1 MIDGG
6 RHTFMKVADDKLYYD
21 EKRKRFVS
29 TADMPGHAFRSYYQG
44 HFKVVSINYPFRKNH
59 RLPISRLSST
69 IATPRSLRQRAKGLP
84 TQAQVRPATHPPNE
98 QPDQA
103 RNEAIVEDDGWNG
116 LHVLLPA
123 TWRLHGTECGRSPES
138 AAYVDLVGQFK
149 DCELLW
155 RSSLEVP
162 EVRSWH
168 PHL

>member
-44 HFKVVSINYPFRKNH
+44 HFKVVSIQLDSLILTIIFSH
-59 RLPISRLSST
+59 RSPSCFS
-69 IATPRSLRQRAKGLP
+69 IATPGSLRQRAEGLP
-84 TQAQVRPATHPPNE
+84 TEAQVRPATHPPNE
-98 QPDQA
+98 QPDEVG
-103 RNEAIVEDDGWNG
+103 NEATAEDDGRNG

-123 TWRLHGTECGRSPES
+123 TRRLHGTECRRSPES

-149 DCELLW
+149 DCELL
-155 RSSLEVP
+155 
-162 EVRSWH
+162 
-168 PHL
+168 